1 MRRRLGNDSAIVG
14 VSAPPRYLAA
24 ILFLFGLL
32 LATGGF
38 LLVELGGSVYYIV
51 AGVAVI
57 ASAVLLWCGRRSG
70 AWLYGSFLFGTLIWS
85 LWEVGFDVW
94 ALTPR
99 LLLPTILGSW
109 LLIPSVRHR
118 LA

>member
-1 MRRRLGNDSAIVG
+1 LRTDSAIVRVG
-14 VSAPPRYLAA
+14 APPRYLAA

-38 LLVELGGSVYYIV
+38 LLVELGGSAYYII
-51 AGVAVI
+51 AGAAVL
-57 ASAVLLWCGRRSG
+57 ASAVLLWFGKRSG
-70 AWLYGSFLFGTLIWS
+70 AWLYGSFLFGTLTWS